1 MLKIQT
7 RLLKDDCFCQ
17 NPYGHPMYWRSFRW
31 MMVRRYDG
39 RWTIRACCLKVSE
52 LGMVVGGDLP
62 VPERTESLRIHRH
75 QIVML
80 TVSEVVAQV
89 LVSVTAVG

>member
-1 MLKIQT
+1 
-7 RLLKDDCFCQ
+7 
-17 NPYGHPMYWRSFRW
+17 

-39 RWTIRACCLKVSE
+39 RWTIRVCFLKVSG
-52 LGMVVGGDLP
+52 LVIVVGGDLP
-62 VPERTESLRIHRH
+62 LPEKKESLRNHRH

-89 LVSVTAVG
+89 LAAATAVG